1 MFTNVMARANLKLA
15 ADLVQ
20 ELEEADPLCW
30 DRLVQTL
37 DVAPEEV
44 EEWRACAK
52 GMVIPFDETFGI
64 HPQDEK
70 FLSSE
75 LWDLE
80 NTPADKFPLLLHFH
94 PLVIYRFQVLK
105 QADVV
110 LALFL
115 QGDQFTEEQKRAD
128 FEYYDPI
135 TTGDSTLSGV
145 VQSVIAAE
153 VGYQDMAMQ
162 YFLTGLY
169 VDLADLHANSRDGVH
184 IASTGGVWNAL
195 VFGFGG
201 LRDYHGDISFDPR
214 LPRGWEYLRF
224 PLQVRESRLRVL
236 LEREAIS
243 FEVETGGPLEVN
255 VRGQRLVIQPGTP
268 IRIPLEHQGEE
279 LPSLTGR
286 HPVTGGRRA
295 DGSVITANVPEA
307 PYDQDLVVVD

>member
-1 MFTNVMARANLKLA
+1 M
-15 ADLVQ
+15 
-20 ELEEADPLCW
+20 
-30 DRLVQTL
+30 
-37 DVAPEEV
+37 
-44 EEWRACAK
+44 
-52 GMVIPFDETFGI
+52 
-64 HPQDEK
+64 
-70 FLSSE
+70 
-75 LWDLE
+75 
-80 NTPADKFPLLLHFH
+80 
-94 PLVIYRFQVLK
+94 LK